1 MKNWLSNK
9 GKSWTLAA
17 IMLALLLAFIFV
29 ALRTGP
35 MAPVSVTVMTVE
47 RAAIT
52 PSLFGIG
59 TVEARYVH
67 KIGPTLAGRL
77 LRVDVEPG
85 DLVRAGQVLGE
96 MDPVDLDDKIIAQ
109 TATMQRAE
117 AAVHAVE
124 SQILEANARVTYA
137 KAQALR
143 YSQLGK
149 SQVVSAEA
157 VGAKQQEFQI
167 AQAALST
174 IRANLEAARQE
185 KSRLVS
191 ELNGLQRQRS
201 NLKLVS
207 PVAGLVSRRDADPG
221 TTVIAGQSVI
231 EIVDPGSRWINVR
244 FDQKRA
250 QGLRAELPAQ
260 ILLRSQSG
268 KSLEGKV
275 TRVESHADSVTEEVL
290 AKVEFRQRPEKMP
303 SIGELAEVTVALG
316 QLQETPFVPNASVQR
331 VDGHMGVWV
340 VEDGDLRF
348 VAVKFGASDLDGR
361 VQALD
366 GLTVGQQVVVYSQ
379 KTLTANRRIK
389 IVDSLAPSAP

>member
-67 KIGPTLAGRL
+67 KIGPTLAGRV

-109 TATMQRAE
+109 TAAMQRAE

-221 TTVIAGQSVI
+221 TTAIAGQSVI
-231 EIVDPGSRWINVR
+231 EIVDPGIRWINVR

-340 VEDGDLRF
+340 LEDGDLRF
-348 VAVKFGASDLDGR
+348 VAVRFGASDLDGR
-361 VQALD
+361 MQALE

-389 IVDSLAPSAP
+389 IVDSLAPPAP

>member
-67 KIGPTLAGRL
+67 KIGPTLAGRV

-109 TATMQRAE
+109 TAAMQRAK

-221 TTVIAGQSVI
+221 TTAIAGQSVI
-231 EIVDPGSRWINVR
+231 EIVDPGIRWINVR

-316 QLQETPFVPNASVQR
+316 HLKETPFVPNASVQR

-348 VAVKFGASDLDGR
+348 VAVRFGASDLDGR
-361 VQALD
+361 MQALE

-389 IVDSLAPSAP
+389 IVDSLAPPAP

>member
-67 KIGPTLAGRL
+67 KIGPTLAGRV

-109 TATMQRAE
+109 TAAMQRAE

-221 TTVIAGQSVI
+221 TTAIAGQSVI

-340 VEDGDLRF
+340 LEDGDLRF
-348 VAVKFGASDLDGR
+348 VAVRFGASDLDGR
-361 VQALD
+361 VQALE

-389 IVDSLAPSAP
+389 IVDSLAPPAP

>member
-9 GKSWTLAA
+9 GKSLTLAG
-17 IMLALLLAFIFV
+17 IMLVLLFAFVFV
-29 ALRTGP
+29 VLRTGP

-47 RAAIT
+47 QAAIT

-59 TVEARYVH
+59 TVEARYTH
-67 KIGPTLAGRL
+67 KIGPTLAGRV

-85 DLVRAGQVLGE
+85 ELVRAGQVLAE

-117 AAVHAVE
+117 AAVRAVE

-149 SQVVSAEA
+149 SQVISAEA
-157 VGAKQQEFQI
+157 VGAKQQESQM

-174 IRANLEAARQE
+174 VRANLEAARQE

-207 PVAGLVSRRDADPG
+207 PVAGLVSLRNADSG

-231 EIVDPGSRWINVR
+231 EIVDPESRWINVR
-244 FDQKRA
+244 FDQKQT
-250 QGLRAELPAQ
+250 QGLRAGLTAK

-275 TRVESHADSVTEEVL
+275 SRIESHADSVTEEVL

-303 SIGELAEVTVALG
+303 SIGELAEVTVALE
-316 QLQETPFVPNASVQR
+316 QLQETPFVLNASIQR
-331 VDGHMGVWV
+331 VDGRMGVWV

-361 VQALD
+361 VQAIE
-366 GLTVGQQVVVYSQ
+366 GLTVGQLVVVYSQ

-389 IVDSLAPSAP
+389 IVDSLAPALP

>member
-17 IMLALLLAFIFV
+17 IMLALLLAFVFV

-35 MAPVSVTVMTVE
+35 MAPVSVTVMTAE

-59 TVEARYVH
+59 TVEARHVH

-174 IRANLEAARQE
+174 VRANLEAARQE
-185 KSRLVS
+185 KFRLVS

-250 QGLRAELPAQ
+250 QGLSAELPAQ

-290 AKVEFRQRPEKMP
+290 AKVEFLQRPEKMP

-389 IVDSLAPSAP
+389 IVDSLAPPAP

>member
-67 KIGPTLAGRL
+67 KIGPTLAGRV

-109 TATMQRAE
+109 TAAMQRAE

-221 TTVIAGQSVI
+221 TTAIAGQSVI
-231 EIVDPGSRWINVR
+231 EIVDPGIRWINVR

-348 VAVKFGASDLDGR
+348 VAVRFGASDLDGR
-361 VQALD
+361 MQALE

-389 IVDSLAPSAP
+389 IVDSLAPPAP